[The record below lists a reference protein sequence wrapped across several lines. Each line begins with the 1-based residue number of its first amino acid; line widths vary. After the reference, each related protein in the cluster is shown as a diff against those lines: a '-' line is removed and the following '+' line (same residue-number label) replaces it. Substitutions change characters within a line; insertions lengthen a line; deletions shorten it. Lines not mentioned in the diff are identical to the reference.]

1 VGRRPDQSSG
11 YAGRLG
17 TNPVREVRFAGE
29 RMALRPPPRPWGD
42 ATEHH
47 DLARARVT
55 PE

>member
-11 YAGRLG
+11 FAGRLG

-29 RMALRPPPRPWGD
+29 RMALRPPPRRRGD
-42 ATEHH
+42 ATEHR
-47 DLARARVT
+47 DLARERIA